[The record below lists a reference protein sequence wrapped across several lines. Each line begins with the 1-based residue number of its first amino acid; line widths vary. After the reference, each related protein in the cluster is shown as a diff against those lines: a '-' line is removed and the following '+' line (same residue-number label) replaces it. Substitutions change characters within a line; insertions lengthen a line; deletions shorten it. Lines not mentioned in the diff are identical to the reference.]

1 MVGSGIQGLDVMTN
15 GGLPQ
20 GSVTLVAGG
29 AGTGKT
35 LFSLHFV
42 VAGVAA
48 GEPAL
53 YVTFQETPEH
63 LKAIAEGFGWDLG
76 KYVDQ
81 GLLEL
86 LYTSPVEMGVDEHT
100 EAIKD
105 AIAGLWKSEI
115 LS

>member
-1 MVGSGIQGLDVMTN
+1 MTK

-35 LFSLHFV
+35 LLSLHFAM
-42 VAGVAA
+42 AGVYT

-76 KYVDQ
+76 AYIEQ
-81 GLLEL
+81 GLLEI
-86 LYTSPVEMGVDEHT
+86 LYSSPVEMGVDEHT
-100 EAIKD
+100 EVPSGRSAP
-105 AIAGLWKSEI
+105 GGW
-115 LS
+115 